1 MKRAE
6 RNILTK
12 LQVEIAKFSVI
23 LERLEAK
30 QKEDMLFI
38 KKHLQRIN
46 EELGN
51 LDLRIEALETRETQV
66 SLIVTIIKFLAI
78 PAISSAI
85 ALLVKFILS

>member
-1 MKRAE
+1 MKKTE

-12 LQVEIAKFSVI
+12 LQVEMAKFSVI

-38 KKHLQRIN
+38 KKHLKRIN